1 MDIEFRKLNI
11 ENWELARSLEEGA
24 ASDMF
29 EPCEGEE
36 GYKKYIRE
44 SQVYAIMNGNRA
56 IGTIS
61 YKNQADESVL
71 INGLTIMPEYRG
83 KGIAKQAMSK
93 LLEEVGNKNLELV
106 VHPGNTPAILIYL
119 HFGFSITEWKENYFG
134 NSEPRLFL
142 QKRAKD

>member
-1 MDIEFRKLNI
+1 MGL
-11 ENWELARSLEEGA
+11 LQSLEKGA

-29 EPCEGEE
+29 APCDGEE

-44 SQVYAIMNGNRA
+44 SQVYSVVKDNNA

-61 YKNQADESVL
+61 YKNQDDGTVL

-83 KGIAKQAMSK
+83 QGIASLAMNK
-93 LLEEVGNKNLELV
+93 LLDEIGNKSCSLV

-119 HFGFSITEWKENYFG
+119 RLDFYITGWKDNFFGDG
-134 NSEPRLFL
+134 EPRLYL
-142 QKRAKD
+142 QRKAA